1 MACYS
6 GFPGVFA
13 LRGSSG
19 VATLLLLTL
28 ATAVPV
34 SGSAC
39 IARFFRCRNQI
50 PCGRFGLCAIM
61 MDDEYGPSRKRGP
74 SRKLLAA
81 RYDER
86 IRVKEEQAEDDDVEL
101 EDVISPMLIASLRQ
115 SG

>member
-1 MACYS
+1 
-6 GFPGVFA
+6 
-13 LRGSSG
+13 
-19 VATLLLLTL
+19 
-28 ATAVPV
+28 
-34 SGSAC
+34 
-39 IARFFRCRNQI
+39 
-50 PCGRFGLCAIM
+50 M

-86 IRVKEEQAEDDDVEL
+86 IRVKEEQADDDVEL